1 MTTDPHRSDTLAHP
15 ADVWAGL
22 APLAAAPGRHQ
33 IRLWTPETGKFSQT
47 AKLTAKWPSQPAAV
61 YLYSANA
68 TTVLLA
74 LDFDT
79 SRGGVAAVERDLRT
93 AQQWITSCGG
103 RVVTDYTDDGGRHL
117 LCPLAIGT
125 TASLPEITALM
136 RVLAGH
142 LPTLD
147 IVPAL
152 NPAQGCISLPGTLT
166 KRGGYRHLD
175 GTLAQAR
182 AALLERSAPDLLPR
196 LYQLLGMLKS
206 APADQPSTTEPDEGT
221 TAPAYT
227 TGEGEHRRLTPA
239 YTRTDPLPDSIEAFA
254 TRGDI
259 APTDRPHWKSP
270 SEARFAVVVAAL
282 DRGHT
287 PTTLREL
294 TAPGGPWHDG
304 LGNAYKRYGHGAERA
319 LLRDIDRAFDW
330 LIANPLPYR
339 RPQHKQKYTQGGIS
353 TAATH
358 RTGFTGPPKLRHW
371 LANAL
376 RWADLEYAG
385 QRYRWTV
392 HAVLQTLAVHALKA
406 GDNSPGTWV
415 VGVGGRSLSLGAG
428 LLSPDAVWRV
438 LKDLRD
444 RQGSPVVLVRSH
456 IGLEAD
462 YYALTSQNN
471 VISNLAHHAE
481 HVRVEAVHDIWHILG
496 HHLRRIY
503 ELVAYHGLTHRED
516 IYAAAAVSRSTGDD
530 VVRQLQ
536 IHGLIAA
543 TAPKMLGPGPTSPD
557 VLAAAHQL
565 PQLREQ
571 RQQTYRQ
578 QRAQWRKW
586 LDLRER
592 LRNGDPTLDP
602 ASTLDSTA
610 GPIESPFNGFA
621 QTQDYLNS
629 VLRTGPPEDDIERL
643 EEHAIGLI
651 EHIMGGTLL
660 TSRRRAKPSQ

>member
-1 MTTDPHRSDTLAHP
+1 MSAALHTPAAEAHP

-33 IRLWTPETGKFSQT
+33 MRLWTPETGKFSQT
-47 AKLTAKWPSQPAAV
+47 AKLTAKWPTQPAAV

-79 SRGGVAAVERDLRT
+79 SRGDAAGVERDLRT
-93 AQQWITSCGG
+93 AETWLTSCGA
-103 RVVTDYTDDGGRHL
+103 RVITDYTDDGGRHL

-147 IVPAL
+147 IAPAL

-175 GTLAQAR
+175 GTLTHAR
-182 AALLERSAPDLLPR
+182 AAFIERSAPDMLPR
-196 LYQLLGMLKS
+196 LYQLLGMLK
-206 APADQPSTTEPDEGT
+206 PAATTDPSPPDEPHDHLSG
-221 TAPAYT
+221 YT

-239 YTRTDPLPDSIEAFA
+239 YTRTDPLPDSIAAFA
-254 TRGDI
+254 THADT

-270 SEARFAVVVAAL
+270 SEARFATVVAAL
-282 DRGHT
+282 DRGYT
-287 PTTLREL
+287 PATLREL
-294 TAPGGPWHDG
+294 VAPDGPWHDG
-304 LGNAYKRYGHGAERA
+304 LGTAYKRYGHGADRA

-330 LIANPLPYR
+330 LIANPLKYR
-339 RPQHKQKYTQGGIS
+339 RPQHKQKYTQGGS
-353 TAATH
+353 SPTATH
-358 RTGFTGPPKLRHW
+358 KSGFTGPPDLRHW
-371 LANAL
+371 LANAF

-406 GDNSPGTWV
+406 GDKSTGTWV

-438 LKDLRD
+438 LRDLRD

-456 IGLEAD
+456 MGLEAD

-471 VISNLAHHAE
+471 LITDLKHHTE
-481 HVRVEAVHDIWHILG
+481 RIRIEAVHDIWHILG

-503 ELVAYHGLTHRED
+503 ELIAHHGLTYRDD
-516 IYAAAAVSRSTGDD
+516 IYAAAAVSRSTGDE

-543 TAPKMLGPGPTSPD
+543 TAPKMLGPGPVTPT
-557 VLAAAHQL
+557 VLAEAHQL
-565 PQLREQ
+565 PHLREQ

-578 QRAQWRKW
+578 QRAQWQQW
-586 LDLRER
+586 LDIRER
-592 LRNGDPTLDP
+592 LKNADTTFDP
-602 ASTLDSTA
+602 AKARAGDAALSTPPYNA
-610 GPIESPFNGFA
+610 FA
-621 QTQDYLNS
+621 VTQDYLDS
-629 VLRTGPPEDDIERL
+629 VLRTGPPEDIERL
-643 EEHAIGLI
+643 EDHAIGLV
-651 EHIMGGTLL
+651 ETIMGATLL
-660 TSRRRAKPSQ
+660 SRRAAPAKPSQ

>member
-1 MTTDPHRSDTLAHP
+1 MSAALHTTPAEVHP
-15 ADVWAGL
+15 AEVWAGL

-33 IRLWTPETGKFSQT
+33 MRLWTPDTGKFSQT
-47 AKLTAKWPSQPAAV
+47 AKLTAKWPTQPAAV

-79 SRGGVAAVERDLRT
+79 SRGDAAAVERDLRT
-93 AQQWITSCGG
+93 AENWLIRCGA

-125 TASLPEITALM
+125 TASLPEVTALM

-147 IVPAL
+147 IAPAL

-175 GTLAQAR
+175 GTLTAAR
-182 AALLERSAPDLLPR
+182 AAFIERSEPGMLPR
-196 LYQLLGMLKS
+196 LYQLLGMLKPATPDPSPPEEPHDAS
-206 APADQPSTTEPDEGT
+206 AAG
-221 TAPAYT
+221 YT
-227 TGEGEHRRLTPA
+227 TGEGEDRRLTPA
-239 YTRTDPLPDSIEAFA
+239 YTRTDPLPDSIAAFA
-254 TRGDI
+254 TRGDT

-270 SEARFAVVVAAL
+270 SEARFATVVAAL

-287 PTTLREL
+287 AATLRDL
-294 TAPGGPWHDG
+294 IAPDGPWHDG
-304 LGNAYKRYGHGAERA
+304 LGHAYKRYGHGADRA

-330 LIANPLPYR
+330 LIANPLLYR
-339 RPQHKQKYTQGGIS
+339 RPQHKQKYTQGGS
-353 TAATH
+353 LTTATH
-358 RTGFTGPPKLRHW
+358 KSGFTGPPELRHW
-371 LANAL
+371 LANAF

-406 GDNSPGTWV
+406 GDKSTGTWV

-438 LKDLRD
+438 LRDLRD
-444 RQGSPVVLVRSH
+444 RQGSPIVLVRSH
-456 IGLEAD
+456 MGLEAD

-471 VISNLAHHAE
+471 VIRGLNHHCE
-481 HVRVEAVHDIWHILG
+481 RVRIEAVHDIWHILG

-503 ELVAYHGLTHRED
+503 ELIAHHGLTHRED

-530 VVRQLQ
+530 AVRQLQ

-543 TAPKMLGPGPTSPD
+543 TAPKMLGPGPITPHT
-557 VLAAAHQL
+557 LAEAHQL
-565 PQLREQ
+565 PHLREQ
-571 RQQTYRQ
+571 RQQTYRE
-578 QRAQWRKW
+578 QRAQWQQW
-586 LDLRER
+586 LDIRER
-592 LRNGDPTLDP
+592 LKNADVSFAAASAPGGDADQ
-602 ASTLDSTA
+602 S
-610 GPIESPFNGFA
+610 SPPYNAFA
-621 QTQDYLNS
+621 DTKDYLES
-629 VLRTGPPEDDIERL
+629 VLRTGPPEDIERL
-643 EEHAIGLI
+643 EDHAIGLI
-651 EHIMGGTLL
+651 ETIMGATLL
-660 TSRRRAKPSQ
+660 TRRAAAPPKPSQ